1 MEVLN
6 WLEKHIELVMK
17 IIITIILFIP
27 FIKTWKACEDEIK
40 FHTDNL
46 NLQYKTLQG
55 NGKKANEFY
64 NKMCSIDF
72 SGIEDETILKSRMD
86 LYNASVKEY
95 KELFLNTLDKQNEE
109 IKQRQDKVF
118 ELRKNEWRSIV
129 PFLSVLALMWLGIKF

>member
-1 MEVLN
+1 MQYITWIGN
-6 WLEKHIELVMK
+6 HIEL
-17 IIITIILFIP
+17 IIKSLISIVLLFP

-40 FHTDNL
+40 YHTSNL
-46 NLQYKTLQG
+46 DLQFKTLQE

-64 NKMCSIDF
+64 DKMCNIDF
-72 SGIEDETILKSRMD
+72 SGMENEEIFKSRMN

-95 KELFLNTLDKQNEE
+95 KELFLNTLDKQSEE